1 MPSIQTRIFQA
12 VAVACVASLAACV
25 TMTPYQPA
33 DKGYGYS
40 EQKIEDNRFR
50 VSFAGNADTPKQ
62 TVETYLL
69 FRAAEL
75 TLKSG
80 YDYFV
85 FASDSTDAST
95 RYLQSFD
102 GFYGGWS
109 PYYWGPRSAFGGGF
123 SASTSTPV
131 TEYVAQANIVMFTGK
146 KPEADVHAFDARQVR
161 TNLEPSILR
170 PVPQN

>member
-1 MPSIQTRIFQA
+1 MLNIHTRIFQ
-12 VAVACVASLAACV
+12 VAALACAASLVACVSV
-25 TMTPYQPA
+25 TPYQQA

-40 EQKIEDNRFR
+40 EQRIENNRFR
-50 VSFAGNADTPKQ
+50 VSFSGNSDTPKQ

-102 GFYGGWS
+102 GFYGGLG

-123 SASTSTPV
+123 GTSTSTPI
-131 TEYVAQANIVMFTGK
+131 TQYVAQANVVMFAGK

-161 TNLEPSILR
+161 SNLEPSILR
-170 PVPQN
+170 PIPKN

>member
-1 MPSIQTRIFQA
+1 MIRRPPRSTRTDTLFPYTTLFRSI
-12 VAVACVASLAACV
+12 
-25 TMTPYQPA
+25 
-33 DKGYGYS
+33 
-40 EQKIEDNRFR
+40 ENNRFR
-50 VSFAGNADTPKQ
+50 INFAGNSDTPKQ

-102 GFYGGWS
+102 GFYGGRSEERRVGNECVSTCRSRWS
-109 PYYWGPRSAFGGGF
+109 PY
-123 SASTSTPV
+123 
-131 TEYVAQANIVMFTGK
+131 
-146 KPEADVHAFDARQVR
+146 H
-161 TNLEPSILR
+161 
-170 PVPQN
+170 

>member
-1 MPSIQTRIFQA
+1 MPSIQTRILQA
-12 VAVACVASLAACV
+12 LALTCAASLAACV
-25 TMTPYQPA
+25 SVTPYQQA

-40 EQKIEDNRFR
+40 EQQIENNRFR
-50 VSFAGNADTPKQ
+50 VSFAGNSDTPKQ

-102 GFYGGWS
+102 GFYGGWG
-109 PYYWGPRSAFGGGF
+109 PYYWGPRSAFGGFG
-123 SASTSTPV
+123 ASTSTPI
-131 TEYVAQANIVMFTGK
+131 TEYVAQANVVMFSGK
-146 KPEADVHAFDARQVR
+146 KPDGDVHAFDARQVR
-161 TNLEPSILR
+161 TNLEASIVR
-170 PVPQN
+170 PVPKK

>member
-1 MPSIQTRIFQA
+1 MIRRPPRSTRTDTLFPYTTLFRSI
-12 VAVACVASLAACV
+12 
-25 TMTPYQPA
+25 
-33 DKGYGYS
+33 
-40 EQKIEDNRFR
+40 ENNRFR
-50 VSFAGNADTPKQ
+50 INFAGNSDTPKQ

-102 GFYGGWS
+102 GFYGGWG

-123 SASTSTPV
+123 GASTSTPI
-131 TEYVAQANIVMFTGK
+131 TEYVAQANVVMFKGK
-146 KPEADVHAFDARQVR
+146 KPDTDVHAFDAREVR
-161 TNLEPSILR
+161 TNPEPAILR
-170 PVPQN
+170 PVPKS